1 MSHLAV
7 LYFGAV
13 ITLVMIAVAWCRT
26 STATITQRVSSRAFW
41 ALF

>member
-13 ITLVMIAVAWCRT
+13 ITLVMIAAAWCRT
-26 STATITQRVSSRAFW
+26 SAATITQRESSRVFC